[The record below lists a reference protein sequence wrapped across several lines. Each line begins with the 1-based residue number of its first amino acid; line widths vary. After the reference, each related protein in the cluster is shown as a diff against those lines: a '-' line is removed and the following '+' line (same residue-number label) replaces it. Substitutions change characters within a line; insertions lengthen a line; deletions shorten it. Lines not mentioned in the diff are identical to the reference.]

1 MIEKGDKAKKRFKDT
16 STETAPLLGVGQVKG
31 EFSRRDHIVKAAL
44 YAVQTFYAFMIML
57 IFMTYNGYVM
67 GAVTVGAFVGYV
79 VFGGQTD
86 VVRET
91 ACH

>member
-1 MIEKGDKAKKRFKDT
+1 
-16 STETAPLLGVGQVKG
+16 
-31 EFSRRDHIVKAAL
+31 
-44 YAVQTFYAFMIML
+44 
-57 IFMTYNGYVM
+57 MTYNGYVM